1 MADFSLDLESLERRL
16 SQLLAELYD
25 RESEQAWKEVETT
38 SQYLANGLRVRDG
51 PVDNHSVLGRTALPQ
66 SLTSLFTLAL
76 HGSATPSD
84 SFTSVSFEILRVTA
98 NFCMDHDGNRSHLL
112 EAGFPQILVSLL
124 EGYAEA
130 ISPLPN
136 MKILTLSLP
145 HLRVIRTAI
154 GVLLNA
160 SIGFDAVKY
169 RLLSLEAAMTML
181 KLSTAIYPPGAWTTP
196 SIYGD
201 TPDLDTS
208 EEAWEM
214 RSGLSNWVWRAISEL
229 KDVKDETLQ
238 IFTPDVLPLLTPP
251 LLVFSPPYPTK
262 SDALFDIKLNLI
274 TGLLHT
280 ELEILEES
288 CMLIE
293 SLSLDVE
300 DIRLALARGLH
311 FPAEHAGVPCF
322 STILDFIEHGAYP
335 PLWSSSTLSDPER
348 KRMEKVF
355 DMCKAALIKSVVE
368 VSGEDS
374 NEDVLWDDSEEGQPG
389 GSFVCRMVEWIKR
402 YVAEMDAAVLED
414 GTQLESLNAR
424 EDMAICASLAL
435 GNLARREKNSTAL
448 LSPPHSL
455 GPVLTSACLLS
466 AAADIKV
473 KHGVIGL
480 LKHLAQAST
489 QSTAINNALGNAGVV
504 ARVSESGIW
513 DEKTDAMTEIVQLG
527 AIGVVKH
534 MCIADVEHTF
544 ALVLPSSHSP
554 SYPTGLAQVLALVK
568 RSDSVPIKSEGT
580 RVLVNVVKSLW
591 STDPIASPTIDLEET
606 GSGSGSKAILEKQ
619 RKRAA
624 AIRAVLTS
632 ESALAL
638 ATLVGRSG
646 KYPLLVNEGV
656 VALTLLSTHKDGG
669 PLVLT
674 AIISPLVPD
683 MPSSPVEPTS
693 ETTSSDFGSSVASTP
708 SDRLQIRLPVPRH
721 ALDMLIFT
729 LKNVDNPANFP
740 IEVRVNVC
748 SFLVQLSKHTSGE
761 ELMKVKTT
769 VQPVL
774 EKLFKG
780 LRGAQ
785 AKEEMLANAI
795 KRVLDAWS

>member
-1 MADFSLDLESLERRL
+1 MADLSLDLESLEQRL
-16 SQLLAELYD
+16 SQLLAELRDGETD
-25 RESEQAWKEVETT
+25 RAWKEVEAT
-38 SQYLANGLRVRDG
+38 SQNLANGLRVRDG

-84 SFTSVSFEILRVTA
+84 SFTPVVFEILRVAA
-98 NFCMDHDGNRSHLL
+98 NFCMDHDGNRAHLL

-136 MKILTLSLP
+136 TKILSIPLP
-145 HLRVIRTAI
+145 DLKVIRTAI

-181 KLSTAIYPPGAWTTP
+181 KLSTAIYPPGAWTNH
-196 SIYGD
+196 SIYGNVLN
-201 TPDLDTS
+201 LDVS

-214 RSGLSNWVWRAISEL
+214 RSGLTNWAWRAISEIR
-229 KDVKDETLQ
+229 DVKDETLQ
-238 IFTPDVLPLLTPP
+238 NFTPDVLPLLTPP
-251 LLVFSPPYPTK
+251 LLAFSPPYPPK
-262 SDALFDIKLNLI
+262 SDSLFEINSNFA

-280 ELEILEES
+280 DLETLEES

-322 STILDFIEHGAYP
+322 STILDFIEHGTYP
-335 PLWSSSTLSDPER
+335 PLWAASTLSDSER

-368 VSGEDS
+368 VAGEDS
-374 NEDVLWDDSEEGQPG
+374 NEDVLWDDSEEGRPG
-389 GSFVCRMVEWIKR
+389 GNFVCRMVEWIKR
-402 YVAEMDAAVLED
+402 YVVEMDAAILGGD
-414 GTQLESLNAR
+414 AQLESLNNR
-424 EDMAICASLAL
+424 EDLVICASLAL

-455 GPVLTSACLLS
+455 GPVLSSVYLLS
-466 AAADIKV
+466 PATDIKV

-489 QSTAINNALGNAGVV
+489 QSTVISAALGSAGVV
-504 ARVSESGIW
+504 RQISESGIW
-513 DEKTDAMTEIVQLG
+513 GEKTDAMAEIVQLG

-534 MCIADVEHTF
+534 MCSADVEHSFT
-544 ALVLPSSHSP
+544 LVLPSSHSP
-554 SYPTGLAQVLALVK
+554 SPPTGLAQILALVQ
-568 RSDSVPIKSEGT
+568 RSDSVPVKSEGT

-591 STDPIASPTIDLEET
+591 AADPATSPAVDLVAEC
-606 GSGSGSKAILEKQ
+606 GSNAILEKR

-632 ESALAL
+632 ESASAL

-656 VALTLLSTHKDGG
+656 VALSLLSTHKEGG
-669 PLVLT
+669 RFHLPL
-674 AIISPLVPD
+674 
-683 MPSSPVEPTS
+683 
-693 ETTSSDFGSSVASTP
+693 G
-708 SDRLQIRLPVPRH
+708 H
-721 ALDMLIFT
+721 ADN
-729 LKNVDNPANFP
+729 KNHF
-740 IEVRVNVC
+740 
-748 SFLVQLSKHTSGE
+748 
-761 ELMKVKTT
+761 
-769 VQPVL
+769 
-774 EKLFKG
+774 
-780 LRGAQ
+780 
-785 AKEEMLANAI
+785 
-795 KRVLDAWS
+795 